1 MITRFFRAVWRRIGI
16 RGVILFLVLVVCGAL
31 LAFNLVLRP
40 KMIASFFASQQ
51 RPAVVVSSVEVK
63 PTTWTPEI
71 DAIGTLWAFQG
82 VDVASEAAGVVKTI
96 AFQANQHVD
105 AGVLLVQLDDAVE
118 SADLMSAEAAVERDK
133 AQLKRTQ
140 SLRASGVNSQAT
152 LQDAESALAASQS
165 ALAKVKAVLEQKSIE
180 APFAGVIGIPRV
192 DVGQYIQPGTVIA
205 TLQQLDTMKV
215 DFTVPEQQVNQL
227 TMGQPAS
234 FALTGADFA
243 YQGNIIGIDPQIDPQ
258 TRLVSARAEVKNPN
272 GELRPGQFV
281 RVRVQLP
288 PIDNVIALPQT
299 AVVTSLY
306 GDYVY
311 VVEPDGAAPAGNG
324 EAASGNSAQQEKPAA
339 DQAEKLVAKQVFIKI
354 GRRQGD
360 LIQIASGLTSGQT
373 VVTSGQNKLSNNAPV
388 TINNKVNPA
397 AIASDGGGTKP

>member
-82 VDVASEAAGVVKTI
+82 VDVASETAGVVKTI
-96 AFQANQHVD
+96 AFKANERIEKGQ
-105 AGVLLVQLDDAVE
+105 LLVQLDDAVE
-118 SADLMSAEAAVERDK
+118 SADLMSAQAALARDR
-133 AQLKRTQ
+133 AQLERAK

-152 LQDAESALAASQS
+152 LQDAESSLAASES
-165 ALAKVKAVLEQKSIE
+165 ALAKVQAVLNQKSIE
-180 APFAGVIGIPRV
+180 APFAGVVGIPRV

-215 DFTVPEQQVNQL
+215 DFTVPEQQVDQL
-227 TMGQPAS
+227 TMGQSAS

-272 GELRPGQFV
+272 GELRPGQFA

-311 VVEPDGAAPAGNG
+311 VVQPDGAAPAGNG
-324 EAASGNSAQQEKPAA
+324 EASGDSAQQEKPAA
-339 DQAEKLVAKQVFIKI
+339 DQAEKLVAKQVFVKI

-360 LIQIASGLTSGQT
+360 LIQIASGLTPGQT
-373 VVTSGQNKLSNNAPV
+373 VVTSGQNKLSNNALV
-388 TINNKVNPA
+388 TINNKVDPA
-397 AIASDGGGTKP
+397 AIASDGGGAKP

>member
-40 KMIASFFASQQ
+40 KMIASFFAGQQ

-82 VDVASEAAGVVKTI
+82 VDVASEASGVVKTI

-324 EAASGNSAQQEKPAA
+324 EAASGDSAQQEKPAA

-388 TINNKVNPA
+388 TINNKVNPG